1 MVFDVALEMQKN
13 SKKYN
18 YVSVQDVEITEL
30 VNTIKSVRL
39 ILENLR
45 LHRQLVTWNELQQIS
60 FFWT

>member
-30 VNTIKSVRL
+30 VNTNI
-39 ILENLR
+39 
-45 LHRQLVTWNELQQIS
+45 
-60 FFWT
+60 

>member
-60 FFWT
+60 FF